1 MVNCTTKQQLTG
13 RSVGIPS
20 NFTTKKQLIEFYK
33 SDYDTKYHRPF
44 LELALTKIG
53 NLSDANPVKLTSDQ
67 IVKIQEKLND
77 DDFSNETFF
86 DALELLTFEQIC
98 YVGW

>member
-1 MVNCTTKQQLTG
+1 MDNYTTKEE
-13 RSVGIPS
+13 
-20 NFTTKKQLIEFYK
+20 LIEFYK
-33 SDYDTKYHRPF
+33 SDYESKYHRPF

-53 NLSDANPVKLTSDQ
+53 NLNVNNPIKLTDEQ
-67 IVKIQEKLND
+67 KIQIQEKLNEN
-77 DDFSNETFF
+77 DFSNQTFY

>member
-1 MVNCTTKQQLTG
+1 MDNCNTKQ
-13 RSVGIPS
+13 
-20 NFTTKKQLIEFYK
+20 QLIEFYK
-33 SDYDTKYHRPF
+33 SDYETQYHRPF

-53 NLSDANPVKLTSDQ
+53 NLSATNPVKLTSDQ

-77 DDFSNETFF
+77 DNFSDETFF